1 MARKVTISRDMILE
15 AALKILIRDGYAA
28 VNIKTIASEIG
39 CSTQP
44 VVWHFE
50 NMDGLRQALSEYAGE
65 YAAKKAF
72 LDRRNKVES
81 FEFMGRAYV
90 KMALKEPNLF
100 KYLYLGESP
109 MGRPY
114 DLKGIARDKKNKE
127 MISRIAEQTGLNEE
141 QVIRFVRNTLIYSHG
156 VATMVATGVF
166 KGTEKEMM
174 AMINDAADAFILKEG
189 IDPEKLQVKE

>member
-72 LDRRNKVES
+72 LDSRNKVES

-90 KMALKEPNLF
+90 KMALKELVTIFRKTYDPSMGNYIYINHADCAPRAEKLKEMLLAEFPNLDITTMMM
-100 KYLYLGESP
+100 SP
-109 MGRPY
+109 IIGAHTGPGMAAICFMGR
-114 DLKGIARDKKNKE
+114 
-127 MISRIAEQTGLNEE
+127 
-141 QVIRFVRNTLIYSHG
+141 
-156 VATMVATGVF
+156 
-166 KGTEKEMM
+166 
-174 AMINDAADAFILKEG
+174 
-189 IDPEKLQVKE
+189 